1 MVKELVLTLKFPP
14 LSVCLLICSKVLVG
28 LIVIRGIH
36 TE

>member
-14 LSVCLLICSKVLVG
+14 MSVCLLIYFKVLVG
-28 LIVIRGIH
+28 LIEMRNIQ